1 MRFLTASIVGLA
13 IAASA
18 PAVSGKHVIVKC
30 NTVDVGGT
38 KTRTKFLPTH
48 TCHKTTT
55 IRPIATIKTTFTPKP
70 RTRTKVAVTIATQVV
85 SGTVRTN
92 VVTSTSTSFKVVIPS
107 STLTVAPF
115 APTSTEYE
123 ILPATTT
130 LSTTLTSYTEL
141 PPAPT
146 LATGGGVPRSVD
158 DDNDGFT
165 PAPRGEL
172 RMNYDSYAGK
182 NPGAIQSGADKGD
195 DGARRARHGKQ
206 VICTPKVKVTATVT
220 KKARA
225 TVTQTKRARRSTVT
239 VTSTATGTVTS
250 TKFPASV
257 TSIVQKAATVT
268 ITANT
273 VTFTEKPTLAAVT
286 VTKTLDVRADPPS
299 ETTVLDLYTVCDPSR
314 QFPLQSWVADAST
327 PNQDVFSTGLTA
339 DAPLCCQSV
348 ADMPGAVT
356 WAWVQTGTGPF
367 VDDTCFGLALNT
379 VYAPGGTLA
388 DQCVAANP
396 GTQVGITPGN
406 MEIGGLVQ
414 CGASTN

>member
-18 PAVSGKHVIVKC
+18 PAVSGKHVSVKC
-30 NTVDVGGT
+30 NTVSAGGS

-70 RTRTKVAVTIATQVV
+70 RTRTKVAVTVATQVV

-107 STLTVAPF
+107 STVTVAPF
-115 APTSTEYE
+115 VPTSTEYE
-123 ILPATTT
+123 LLPPTTT
-130 LSTTLTSYTEL
+130 FSTTITSYTEL
-141 PPAPT
+141 APAPT
-146 LATGGGVPRSVD
+146 LAAGGGVPRSVD
-158 DDNDGFT
+158 DDDNNGFT
-165 PAPRGEL
+165 PVPRGEL
-172 RMNYDSYAGK
+172 RMNYDGYPGK
-182 NPGAIQSGADKGD
+182 NSGAAAGG
-195 DGARRARHGKQ
+195 DGARLARHGKQ

-257 TSIVQKAATVT
+257 TSIVRKAATVT

-286 VTKTLDVRADPPS
+286 VTRTLDVSADPPS
-299 ETTVLDLYTVCDPSR
+299 ETTILDLYSVCDPSR
-314 QFPLQSWVADAST
+314 QYTLDGWVQDGST
-327 PNQDVFSTGLTA
+327 PFQEPFSTGVTS
-339 DAPLCCQSV
+339 DAPLCCQSA
-348 ADMPGAVT
+348 ADMQGAVT
-356 WAWVQTGTGPF
+356 WAWVQPNPPAGF
-367 VDDTCFGLALNT
+367 VAGTCFGLVLNGL
-379 VYAPGGTLA
+379 YSPGGTAA
-388 DQCVAANP
+388 DQCVAANL
-396 GTQVGITPGN
+396 GTQINIAPGN
-406 MEIGGLVQ
+406 NQIGGLLQ